1 MVGLGNESGDGP
13 LYRPAAIYFPDADC
27 LEYVRADVPCVHR
40 RVDEYLTLIVDMY
53 SREAIGFK
61 FKGFRSIYIKHLN
74 RGNQRKNY
82 EFVEAVEIFEDF
94 FRELGDSLFEAES
107 RKSGYQKAA
116 EIAQDDRVLLR
127 DLPAVA

>member
-1 MVGLGNESGDGP
+1 M
-13 LYRPAAIYFPDADC
+13 
-27 LEYVRADVPCVHR
+27 H
-40 RVDEYLTLIVDMY
+40 

-61 FKGFRSIYIKHLN
+61 FKGFRNIYIKHLN
-74 RGNQRKNY
+74 RGGHRRNY

-94 FRELGDSLFEAES
+94 FCDLGDALFEAES

-116 EIAQDDRVLLR
+116 AIAQHDRVLLR